1 MYQLTVS
8 ENQLKLIN
16 TALEEY
22 FRIGLNQ
29 WVDLGDRISRIGVDL
44 DPKNPKHEQIFDS
57 YIDKRDDVLVIL
69 EAIGKML
76 WPHGL
81 RKQEEENIIAQDIW
95 QVIRHQLWIDNPMR
109 EELGYTVDARE
120 PFLQSQEPRVLCVRL
135 PDEPRGKNH
144 GKNR

>member
-29 WVDLGDRISRIGVDL
+29 WGDLAERVSMIGVDL
-44 DPKNPKHEQIFDS
+44 DPKNPKHERIFDS
-57 YIDKRDDVLVIL
+57 YIEKRDDVRVVL
-69 EAIGKML
+69 ETVGRML
-76 WPHGL
+76 WPFGL
-81 RKQEEENIIAQDIW
+81 QKQTEENLIAQDIH
-95 QVIRHQLWIDNPMR
+95 QVIRHQLWNDDPR
-109 EELGYTVDARE
+109 RDELSWVVDSRK
-120 PFLQSQEPRVLCVRL
+120 PFIQSQEPVAKCVRL
-135 PDEPRGKNH
+135 PDEPGGKNH